1 MLLESLLFLLQGT
14 GFIKIRD
21 FADFMLKLGRPLGW
35 NEDFR
40 GKFDLQDDF
49 MEELNIPTYSN
60 FQDFQF
66 YDVIEGLIKVYL
78 VNHEVRKKAAGL
90 STDDS
95 FHTDS
100 SMGEEDME
108 QDDD

>member
-1 MLLESLLFLLQGT
+1 
-14 GFIKIRD
+14 
-21 FADFMLKLGRPLGW
+21 MLKLGKPLGW
-35 NEDFR
+35 NEDYR
-40 GKFDLQDDF
+40 GKFDMQDDF
-49 MEELNIPTYSN
+49 MEELNISTYCN

-78 VNHEVRKKAAGL
+78 VNHEARKKAAGL

-108 QDDD
+108 QDDG

>member
-1 MLLESLLFLLQGT
+1 LLQGT

-35 NEDFR
+35 NDEFK

-49 MEELNIPTYSN
+49 MEELNISTYGN

-66 YDVIEGLIKVYL
+66 YDVIQGLIKVYL
-78 VNHEVRKKAAGL
+78 VNHEVRKIAAGL
-90 STDDS
+90 GTDDS

-108 QDDD
+108 QGDD

>member
-1 MLLESLLFLLQGT
+1 
-14 GFIKIRD
+14 
-21 FADFMLKLGRPLGW
+21 
-35 NEDFR
+35 
-40 GKFDLQDDF
+40 
-49 MEELNIPTYSN
+49 MEELNIPTYNN

-66 YDVIEGLIKVYL
+66 YDVIGGLIKVYL

-90 STDDS
+90 STNDS

-108 QDDD
+108 QDDDWASPGPEADRDGLRSQISPSRRPRR